1 MSVNSAKFRFY
12 QELNDFLARKYRKK
26 SFCYTFKNNPSI
38 KDTIEAIGIPHTEVE
53 LILVNGKSV
62 DFDYHLQNG
71 DYVSVYPVF
80 ESLDISPIIKLHSKP
95 LRITKFILDTQ
106 LGKLAK
112 KLRMLG
118 LDTLYKNSYKDKEI
132 IKISREENR
141 IILTRNKSLLKNNT
155 VTHGYWIRNTDPDK
169 QLQEI
174 VRRFDLKGQIKPF
187 TRCIECNGIMK
198 PVNKKEI
205 MDQLLPKTK
214 KYYNE
219 FYRCSHCNKI
229 FWKGSH
235 YQRMK
240 KNINILVDQEISSD
254 G

>member
-12 QELNDFLARKYRKK
+12 QELNDFLPLKHKK
-26 SFCYTFKNNPSI
+26 RTFLYKFKDNPSV

-62 DFDYHLQNG
+62 DFDYHLQNA
-71 DYVSVYPVF
+71 DFVSVYPVF
-80 ESLDISPIIKLHSKP
+80 ESLDISPLIKLHPQP
-95 LRITKFILDTQ
+95 LRNTQFILDTQ

-118 LDTLYKNSYKDKEI
+118 FDTLYKNNYYKDKQI
-132 IKISREENR
+132 IKISIEEHR
-141 IILTRNKSLLKNNT
+141 IILTRDKSLLKNKT

-174 VRRFDLKGQIKPF
+174 IRRFDLKDQIKPF

-198 PVNKKEI
+198 LVDKKEI
-205 MDQLLPKTK
+205 IDQLLPKTK

-219 FYRCSHCNKI
+219 FYRCSKCNKI

-235 YQRMK
+235 FQRMK
-240 KNINILVDQEISSD
+240 KNIDILIEQ
-254 G
+254 